1 MAVMTSATGI
11 WRTEIRS
18 VDRRS
23 RRPARRDAG
32 FTLLEMLVVTAVIGL
47 MTAAAVLSLRVL
59 GGDDPAKRSAQ
70 QLQQKLL
77 AARDLAELEQR
88 AVGLYINQD
97 GYEFFAYSVR
107 FGAWRSFRNRTLAPD
122 RWPEG
127 VEIDLFIEGRVA
139 LINEDSESTPRDSV
153 ANGMPSERVP
163 QLGVAANG
171 EFTIFEV
178 KLRPSGSMAGWVL
191 RPDANSALQ
200 LIAPVTR

>member
-1 MAVMTSATGI
+1 VPL
-11 WRTEIRS
+11 
-18 VDRRS
+18 RRA
-23 RRPARRDAG
+23 PG
-32 FTLLEMLVVTAVIGL
+32 FTLLEMLVVIAVIGL
-47 MTAAAVLSLRVL
+47 MTAAAILSLRVL

-107 FGAWRSFRNRTLAPD
+107 WGAWRPISNRALSPEQ
-122 RWPEG
+122 WPEG
-127 VEIDLFIEGRVA
+127 VEVDLFIEGRVA
-139 LINEDSESTPRDSV
+139 LIDDSPESPVSDTVASETPRE
-153 ANGMPSERVP
+153 PLP

-178 KLRPSGSMAGWVL
+178 KLRPSGSVAGWVL
-191 RPDANSALQ
+191 RPDAASELQ
-200 LIAPVTR
+200 LTPPATS

>member
-1 MAVMTSATGI
+1 M
-11 WRTEIRS
+11 R
-18 VDRRS
+18 
-23 RRPARRDAG
+23 ARREPG

-59 GGDDPAKRSAQ
+59 AGDDPAKRSAQ

-88 AVGLYINQD
+88 AVGLYINHD

-107 FGAWRSFRNRTLAPD
+107 FGAWRPFRNRTLAAD

-127 VEIDLFIEGRVA
+127 VEVDLFIEGRVV
-139 LINEDSESTPRDSV
+139 LIDETPESTPTDRVTS
-153 ANGMPSERVP
+153 GTPSERLP

-178 KLRPSGSMAGWVL
+178 KLRPSGSVTGWVL
-191 RPDANSALQ
+191 RPDANSELQ
-200 LIAPVTR
+200 LIAPTTS

>member
-1 MAVMTSATGI
+1 MTSATGI
-11 WRTEIRS
+11 WRTSIRQAEP
-18 VDRRS
+18 DS
-23 RRPARRDAG
+23 RVPARRELG

-70 QLQQKLL
+70 QLQRKLL

-88 AVGLYINQD
+88 AVGLYIDQD

-107 FGAWRSFRNRTLAPD
+107 WGAWRPFNNRALASE

-127 VEIDLFIEGRVA
+127 VEVDLFIDGRVV
-139 LINEDSESTPRDSV
+139 LVDESPESTAASTM
-153 ANGMPSERVP
+153 ASGSPSERLP

-171 EFTIFEV
+171 EFTLFEV
-178 KLRPSGSMAGWVL
+178 KLRPSASAAGWVL
-191 RPDANSALQ
+191 RPDADSVLQ
-200 LIAPVTR
+200 LIPPVTS